1 MGQRRRER
9 KLVELFARL
18 DERQQAYER
27 AAAER
32 ARTDET
38 ALRLA
43 REIVDAHEKL
53 YEEKVAK
60 LGVDQSALT
69 LKIASWSGAIGII
82 VWLVSRYLK

>member
-9 KLVELFARL
+9 ALVELFARL
-18 DERQQAYER
+18 DERQQAHER
-27 AAAER
+27 AFVER

-38 ALRLA
+38 ALHLA
-43 REIVDAHEKL
+43 REIVDANAKL

-69 LKIASWSGAIGII
+69 IKIASWSGAIGII
-82 VWLVSRYLK
+82 VWLLSRYWK